1 MASGTARSKLAAAKG
16 DIGGALAVIAASQ
29 RKARYLAMLSA
40 VCAFHAAEMLPDKV
54 RSAPITSFF
63 SGLVISS
70 RKAGRIPFTAHN
82 GTPARSMPHE
92 LMVWLMNGETKMR
105 SGKIP

>member
-40 VCAFHAAEMLPDKV
+40 VCALHAAEMLPDKV

-63 SGLVISS
+63 VSELKTSA
-70 RKAGRIPFTAHN
+70 RKAGSNPIRANIDAHPWQ
-82 GTPARSMPHE
+82 GPR
-92 LMVWLMNGETKMR
+92 
-105 SGKIP
+105 